1 VPDNEIGVR
10 FVTPLKKTAM
20 KLGISIAT
28 MPLSILMLRFTHN
41 HVFFLSFMAGL
52 LFSILY
58 WFDLGYQLR
67 NAANKTRF
75 IRFFSIIMGIPQA
88 LFGLVCVSIGLAIVI
103 WVLYNTFVDRQPEYT
118 GGFLTF
124 GIGPLLILFGIG
136 WLVSAFRS
144 ESNGP
149 DRGHVAFDA
158 EQVTRTLP
166 DGRTERVCWADLQE
180 VSILTTDEGPMAD
193 DVIWMLHGKNN
204 NGCAVPSETE
214 GMEELLPRLQELP
227 GFDNEAVFMAMG
239 STNNAIFICWKRA
252 L

>member
-1 VPDNEIGVR
+1 M
-10 FVTPLKKTAM
+10 KKTAI
-20 KLGISIAT
+20 KLGVSIAA
-28 MPLSILMLRFTHN
+28 MPLSILMLRLAHN
-41 HVFFLSFMAGL
+41 GFFFLLFMAGL

-58 WFDLGYQLR
+58 WFDLGHQLR

-75 IRFFSIIMGIPQA
+75 IRFLGIIMGMPQA
-88 LFGLVCVSIGLAIVI
+88 LFGLVCVSIGLAIVV

-118 GGFLTF
+118 GGFLAF

-136 WLVSAFRS
+136 LPVSAFRS

-166 DGRTERVCWADLQE
+166 DGRIESVRWADLQE
-180 VSILTTDEGPMAD
+180 VSILTTDEGPMTD
-193 DVIWMLHGKNN
+193 DVIWMLHGQDNG
-204 NGCAVPSETE
+204 GCAVPSETE
-214 GMEELLPRLQELP
+214 GMQELLPRLQELP
-227 GFDNEAVFMAMG
+227 GFDNEAVLNAMG
-239 STNNAIFICWKRA
+239 SAGNAIFICWKRA